1 MTELIQRKWYEVK
14 QLDRAHHD
22 PADPVRRRLSSVN
35 DSSSLTLTRA
45 LRPFKLD
52 EVEEFDNRP
61 ISIVADMKR
70 LSPTAKELPRE
81 VDEYMDAG
89 RRSRELYDWGVNV
102 VMINT
107 DEMGWGGNLDD
118 LRSVG
123 KSRRQVLHKQNG
135 GVGDRDTLSDAS
147 RAVLAKD
154 IYLHPLQIAA
164 AVESGAD
171 GVLLMAS
178 VLGPRLADL
187 LDACTIMGT
196 EAVVEVHTP
205 NECEHALKLG
215 AMILC
220 LNNWDRVEG
229 VWRPN
234 QAEAVRQIVPD
245 NVVTLAAGG
254 ISSSDE
260 ARRLSRESFDSV
272 VLGRA
277 LNAHPDPKQLVKN
290 IAKI

>member
-45 LRPFKLD
+45 LRLFKLD
-52 EVEEFDNRP
+52 EELENRP

-123 KSRRQVLHKQNG
+123 KS
-135 GVGDRDTLSDAS
+135 
-147 RAVLAKD
+147 
-154 IYLHPLQIAA
+154 
-164 AVESGAD
+164 
-171 GVLLMAS
+171 
-178 VLGPRLADL
+178 
-187 LDACTIMGT
+187 
-196 EAVVEVHTP
+196 
-205 NECEHALKLG
+205 
-215 AMILC
+215 
-220 LNNWDRVEG
+220 
-229 VWRPN
+229 
-234 QAEAVRQIVPD
+234 
-245 NVVTLAAGG
+245 
-254 ISSSDE
+254 
-260 ARRLSRESFDSV
+260 
-272 VLGRA
+272 
-277 LNAHPDPKQLVKN
+277 
-290 IAKI
+290 